1 MASHSPAPRIDFPS
15 IVTIPVRELD
25 LSAAR
30 LPPQR
35 TPLVGR
41 EHELATIRALLL
53 RQDVRLLTLTG
64 PGGVGKTRLASRVS
78 EELSPTFT
86 EGVAFVP
93 LAAVDSPH
101 LVASTIFQVLGGRE
115 SGGDF
120 SVARLHQLL
129 GDRALL
135 LVLDNFEH
143 LAPAADVVGDLLD
156 ACPRLNILVT
166 SRVALRLSGEQIYLA
181 PPLSLPDLSN
191 PDSPDEALRADAVRL
206 FIQ

>member
-1 MASHSPAPRIDFPS
+1 MDAMASDSSASRIVFPS
-15 IVTIPVRELD
+15 VVAIPVRGPD
-25 LSAAR
+25 LAAAR

-41 EHELATIRALLL
+41 ENELATLRALLL

-64 PGGVGKTRLASRVS
+64 PGGAGKPRLAIRVA
-78 EELSPTFT
+78 EDLSCTFN

-93 LAAVDSPH
+93 LAAVDTPD
-101 LVASTIFQVLGGRE
+101 LVASTIFKLLGGRE

-120 SVARLHQLL
+120 SVARLYQLL

-143 LAPAADVVGDLLD
+143 LLPAAGEIADLLD
-156 ACPRLNILVT
+156 ACPRLKILVT
-166 SRVALRLSGEQIYLA
+166 SRVALQLTGEQGFLA

-191 PDSPDEALRADAVRL
+191 
-206 FIQ
+206 